1 MSEENDTNT
10 TCCADA
16 SSNSVECAAPPSSPV
31 CVSDTPCEDESG
43 TPCEDESGTPCE
55 DESKDSS
62 LSAPDEAKPPQINL
76 LEVDVTN
83 EQVALNVIIGF
94 LGVAQRRGCFAMN
107 ESAKIFECVK
117 KFKTE

>member
-10 TCCADA
+10 TCCDDT
-16 SSNSVECAAPPSSPV
+16 SSNTVECAAPPSSPV
-31 CVSDTPCEDESG
+31 CVSDTPCEDES
-43 TPCEDESGTPCE
+43 DTPCE